1 MGSGLVEGAG
11 VGQDRAVNQP
21 SVFERFDRALD
32 WVGLSVSVLILATGV
47 LEYRDGGSLGWPV
60 GGAVLVLVSLWVI
73 YRGMGRRNGRVVKSA
88 R

>member
-1 MGSGLVEGAG
+1 M
-11 VGQDRAVNQP
+11 NQP

-47 LEYRDGGSLGWPV
+47 LEYRDEGSLGWPV